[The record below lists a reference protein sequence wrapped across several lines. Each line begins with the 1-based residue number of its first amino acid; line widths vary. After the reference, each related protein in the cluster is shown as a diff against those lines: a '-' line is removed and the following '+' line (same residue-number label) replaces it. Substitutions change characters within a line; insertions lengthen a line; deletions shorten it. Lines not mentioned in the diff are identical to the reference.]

1 MKRGTGRI
9 VSGAGDLG
17 ESWLLFR
24 VVEAELSAGGL
35 PSFS

>member
-17 ESWLLFR
+17 ESWLLLR
-24 VVEAELSAGGL
+24 VMEAELSTGGL
-35 PSFS
+35 PLLS